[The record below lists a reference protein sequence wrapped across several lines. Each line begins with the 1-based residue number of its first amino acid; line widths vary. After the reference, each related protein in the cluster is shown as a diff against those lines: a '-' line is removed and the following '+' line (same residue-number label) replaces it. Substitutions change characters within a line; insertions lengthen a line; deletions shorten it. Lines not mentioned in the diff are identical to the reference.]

1 MTSTRKS
8 PGRIFIN
15 YRRDDVGGVAGRLAD
30 SLDRYFGRGRVF
42 RDVDHIQAGSNFEQ
56 VLHET
61 TRGADAMIVLIG
73 PRWVSAAD
81 AQGRPRLNNPE
92 DWVARE
98 IATALERGISVYP
111 LLVESAVMPRP
122 EELPEPLRPLVR
134 YNAMS
139 ISDQRWQ
146 ADVTRLAR
154 VVAMDVPGS
163 AAERTLV
170 AVQWVVSIALFL
182 AIAGTAV
189 TVAWNLLHGAQPL
202 PLALSGVSFVTIVA
216 SAVVLLYFARL
227 MDADA
232 RRYVYGAVV
241 MGLLGALAF
250 WLVFGTMGVN
260 DPKVPIVMFGGST
273 VIGTAMLVLMNLSR
287 FKPR

>member
-1 MTSTRKS
+1 
-8 PGRIFIN
+8 
-15 YRRDDVGGVAGRLAD
+15 
-30 SLDRYFGRGRVF
+30 
-42 RDVDHIQAGSNFEQ
+42 
-56 VLHET
+56 
-61 TRGADAMIVLIG
+61 
-73 PRWVSAAD
+73 
-81 AQGRPRLNNPE
+81 
-92 DWVARE
+92 
-98 IATALERGISVYP
+98 
-111 LLVESAVMPRP
+111 VESAVMPRP

-189 TVAWNLLHGAQPL
+189 TVAWNLLNGAQPL

-241 MGLLGALAF
+241 MGLLGVLAF

-260 DPKVPIVMFGGST
+260 DPNVPIVMFGGST